1 MRSLDRL
8 PILVAV
14 GDSDDHEA
22 ALRFAATEALRD
34 DRPLRLAHVIHP
46 PQGVDAPADLLIR
59 FEGAELA
66 GRVLLAAQGIRAEI
80 LTGGR
85 VPVERILRRG
95 DVVTELVDL
104 ARSSD
109 HVVLQHQDHARS
121 SRVLTGHVGA
131 GVTARCP
138 VPVVSVPE
146 RWDGATEGP
155 RITVGLAGTH
165 GLDPLLRRAFTE
177 AELRGASL
185 SFVHAWFLPALYDD
199 TVLDRAAL
207 HQWQDDV
214 RRRVSEELEPWRDL
228 HPAVDVRIDVPH
240 MRPADAL
247 VAASGHSDLLLL
259 GRASHTRGHLGAL
272 ARALIREARCPT
284 VVVAQPVLAV
294 APRAAQHR
302 SGRHLSVR

>member
-1 MRSLDRL
+1 MTSLDRL

-14 GDSDDHEA
+14 GDSDVHEA
-22 ALRFAATEALRD
+22 ALRFAAVEALRD

-46 PQGVDAPADLLIR
+46 PQGVDGPADLLIP

-66 GRVLLAAQGIRAEI
+66 GRILLGAQAIRAEI

-95 DVVTELVDL
+95 DVVAELADL

-109 HVVLQHQDHARS
+109 HVVLQHEDQARCA
-121 SRVLTGHVGA
+121 RVLTGHVGA
-131 GVTARCP
+131 GVTARSA

-146 RWDGATEGP
+146 LWDGASEVP
-155 RITVGLAGTH
+155 RITVGLDGTH
-165 GLDPLLRRAFTE
+165 ANDPLLRRAFTE

-185 SFVHAWFLPALYDD
+185 AFVHAWFLPASYDD
-199 TVLDRAAL
+199 AVLDRVAL

-214 RRRVSEELEPWRDL
+214 RRRVSAMLQPWRVL
-228 HPAVDVRIDVPH
+228 HPAVDVRIDLPH

-247 VAASGHSDLLLL
+247 VAASGRSDLLLL
-259 GRASHTRGHLGAL
+259 GRASHTRGHLGTL

-284 VVVAQPVLAV
+284 VVVSQPVLSV
-294 APRAAQHR
+294 AREPAHHR